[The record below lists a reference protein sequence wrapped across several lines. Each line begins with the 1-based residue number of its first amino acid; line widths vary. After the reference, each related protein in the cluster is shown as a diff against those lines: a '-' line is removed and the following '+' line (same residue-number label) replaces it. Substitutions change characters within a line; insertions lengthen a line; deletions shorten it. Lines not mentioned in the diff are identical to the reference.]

1 MSLKKNGERLLLK
14 AFCNKLMTGLTK
26 NDTNIKKIILLHI
39 SGEEPSWQNF
49 KENRPS
55 LCEKW
60 TNIMWSEGGKEHPTC
75 NKKMEG

>member
-39 SGEEPSWQNF
+39 SGEEPS
-49 KENRPS
+49 
-55 LCEKW
+55 
-60 TNIMWSEGGKEHPTC
+60 
-75 NKKMEG
+75 